1 MTFQSNKE
9 DVMKF
14 YEDTNEFRT
23 EHRKTYNE
31 LLKKINSKKGMSF
44 LNTSNL
50 DDFMSQAFTEF
61 NDFRAHVSSQP
72 LDDSDITYVYDIN
85 KKEYIQGFNLPDKQI
100 VEKYHFVGQLIGSNV
115 SLNNGSTCL
124 QGNKNPSLNK
134 KSLKQSYFNKSK
146 TNVSIMESP
155 NPKLTKNCSC
165 CNYCECGTYK
175 SSLINNHYSIL
186 ETTNQ
191 SIWVDDYFNIYLP
204 GINTYLIFNYTKFP
218 LYSFFININKLGLYH
233 NMKNENEHIPIM
245 FNAHCPTD
253 ISDFTNFKEFVT
265 GIVSY
270 KTSQDVRDKTKD
282 LFKNILDF
290 YQYDEKYNYFVQF
303 QTLVEKF
310 TLLSPPKISGN
321 SISIDNDAT
330 MNEEHKIY
338 AQSQRIK
345 ELEIL
350 NETQAEE
357 LEHLR
362 GERTKFIE
370 RDTISIKKV
379 TDYQALL
386 EELNEQL
393 HDEIDK
399 YSILQKEIIGFKNKI
414 IDYSELQHSHD
425 LIQKAYGT
433 VKTELVDKTLKID
446 TLKTL
451 NNTLIDKHTEAKQKL
466 VKERQVV
473 KEDKETIKQL
483 TLEIVSITDKTKELD
498 NSIKIKD
505 TQIEESAKR
514 IDGLVASMSSK
525 DEPIK
530 DEYQDMLLAQIKEKN
545 EEISSLKSTIS
556 KIEAENT
563 QTIKKF
569 NTMKSQVASLIN
581 V

>member
-1 MTFQSNKE
+1 MTFQSNKH

-50 DDFMSQAFTEF
+50 DDFMSEAFTEF
-61 NDFRAHVSSQP
+61 NDFRARVSSQP

-85 KKEYIQGFNLPDKQI
+85 KKEYIQGFNLPDKHI
-100 VEKYHFVGQLIGSNV
+100 VEKYHFVGQLIGSNL
-115 SLNNGSTCL
+115 SLNNGSTC
-124 QGNKNPSLNK
+124 QYGIKNPNLNK

-155 NPKLTKNCSC
+155 NLKLTKNCGCS
-165 CNYCECGTYK
+165 NYCECGTYK

-233 NMKNENEHIPIM
+233 NMKNENENIPIM
-245 FNAHCPTD
+245 FNTHCPTD
-253 ISDFTNFKEFVT
+253 LSDFTNFKEFVT

-310 TLLSPPKISGN
+310 SLLSPPKISGN
-321 SISIDNDAT
+321 SISIDDEST

-338 AQSQRIK
+338 AQSQRIR

-350 NETQAEE
+350 NEKQAEE

-370 RDTISIKKV
+370 RDTIGIKKV
-379 TDYQALL
+379 ADYQALL

-399 YSILQKEIIGFKNKI
+399 YSILQKEILQFKNKI
-414 IDYSELQHSHD
+414 IEYSELQHSYE
-425 LIQKAYGT
+425 LVQKSYSS
-433 VKTELVDKTLKID
+433 VKTELADKTLKID

-451 NNTLIDKHTEAKQKL
+451 NNTLIDKQTEAKQKL
-466 VKERQVV
+466 VKERQQVS
-473 KEDKETIKQL
+473 EDKETIKQL

-498 NSIKIKD
+498 SSIKIKD
-505 TQIEESAKR
+505 TQIEENGKR
-514 IDGLVASMSSK
+514 IDELIANMSSK

-545 EEISSLKSTIS
+545 VEIAELKLSIS
-556 KIEAENT
+556 KMDSENK
-563 QTIKKF
+563 QIVKKF

-581 V
+581 I

>member
-61 NDFRAHVSSQP
+61 NDFRARVSSQP

-85 KKEYIQGFNLPDKQI
+85 KKEYIQGFNLPDKHI
-100 VEKYHFVGQLIGSNV
+100 VEKYHFVAQLIGGNV
-115 SLNNGSTCL
+115 SSSNGSTCPDH
-124 QGNKNPSLNK
+124 KNPSLNK

-165 CNYCECGTYK
+165 VNYCECGTYK

-321 SISIDNDAT
+321 SISIDDEDT

-338 AQSQRIK
+338 AQSQRIR

-350 NETQAEE
+350 NEKQAEE

-370 RDTISIKKV
+370 RDTIGIKKV
-379 TDYQALL
+379 VDYQVLL

-399 YSILQKEIIGFKNKI
+399 YSILQKEILQFKNKI
-414 IDYSELQHSHD
+414 IEYSELQHSYE
-425 LIQKAYGT
+425 LVQKSYSS
-433 VKTELVDKTLKID
+433 VKTELADKTLKID

-451 NNTLIDKHTEAKQKL
+451 NNTLIDKQTEAKQKL
-466 VKERQVV
+466 VKERQQVA
-473 KEDKETIKQL
+473 EDKETIKQL

-498 NSIKIKD
+498 SSIKIKD
-505 TQIEESAKR
+505 TQIEENGKR
-514 IDGLVASMSSK
+514 IDELIANMSSK

-530 DEYQDMLLAQIKEKN
+530 DDYQDMLLAQIKEKN
-545 EEISSLKSTIS
+545 EDIAELKLSIS
-556 KIEAENT
+556 KMDSENK
-563 QTIKKF
+563 QIVKKF

>member
-1 MTFQSNKE
+1 MTFQSNKD

-61 NDFRAHVSSQP
+61 NDFRAHVSSQS

-85 KKEYIQGFNLPDKQI
+85 KKEYIQGFNLPDKHI
-100 VEKYHFVGQLIGSNV
+100 VEKYHFVAQLIGSNV
-115 SLNNGSTCL
+115 SASNGSTCPAH
-124 QGNKNPSLNK
+124 KNNSLNK

-165 CNYCECGTYK
+165 GNYCECGTYK

-245 FNAHCPTD
+245 FNTHCSTD
-253 ISDFTNFKEFVT
+253 LSDFTNFKEFVT

-310 TLLSPPKISGN
+310 SLLSPPKIIGN
-321 SISIDNDAT
+321 SISIDDEST

-338 AQSQRIK
+338 AQSQRIR

-350 NETQAEE
+350 NEKQAEE

-399 YSILQKEIIGFKNKI
+399 YSILQKEILQFKNKI
-414 IDYSELQHSHD
+414 IEYSELQHSYE
-425 LIQKAYGT
+425 LVQKSYSS
-433 VKTELVDKTLKID
+433 VKTELADKTLKID

-451 NNTLIDKHTEAKQKL
+451 NNTLIDKQTEAKQKL
-466 VKERQVV
+466 VKERQQVA
-473 KEDKETIKQL
+473 EDKETIKQL

-498 NSIKIKD
+498 SSIKIKD
-505 TQIEESAKR
+505 TQIDENGKR
-514 IDGLVASMSSK
+514 IDELIANMSSK

-530 DEYQDMLLAQIKEKN
+530 DDYQDMLLAQIKEKN
-545 EEISSLKSTIS
+545 DDIAELKLSIS
-556 KIEAENT
+556 KMDSENK
-563 QTIKKF
+563 QIVKKF